1 MQSLDIVGLAAP
13 RAAGR
18 YDESVVEPMR
28 HELVRLGFI
37 ETRTADEV
45 DVHVKAPGT
54 ALLVVNSVCG
64 CAAGRARPGVALA
77 LEQAKVKPDRLL
89 TAFAGNDVEATA
101 RSRTYFVGYGSSSP
115 QIGLLKDG
123 RLVFMLERKDIEGRD
138 APEIA
143 ADLAAAFEKHCGGEG

>member
-1 MQSLDIVGLAAP
+1 MQSLDIIGHAAP

-18 YDESVVEPMR
+18 YDEQIVAPMR
-28 HELVRLGFI
+28 QELVRLGFI

-77 LEQAKVKPDRLL
+77 LQRAKVKPDRLL

-101 RSRTYFVGYGSSSP
+101 RSRTYFMGYPSSSP

-123 RLVFMLERKDIEGRD
+123 MLVFMLERKDIEGRD

-143 ADLAAAFEKHCGGEG
+143 ADLVAAFEKYCGGAR